1 MDGKNPQRVWVCTFP
16 DTACLG
22 DDSST
27 SACNWAVS
35 WFWRSMAACPSR
47 FASAALSLSII
58 RVWSAM
64 ASLSKIA
71 RRVAA
76 SILAMSANDSNTY
89 RSASSNQRGRGAGV
103 AGCMTKHGRDGV
115 HTESRTRTGKG
126 LGPLLRFL
134 RCPFIKGGSHS
145 GGCFPGL
152 KRAPRHTK
160 QTQVCTRSTH
170 GNGS

>member
-1 MDGKNPQRVWVCTFP
+1 MDGNIPQRVWVCTFP

-27 SACNWAVS
+27 SACSWAVS
-35 WFWRSMAACPSR
+35 WFWRSTAACPSR

-89 RSASSNQRGRGAGV
+89 RSASSNQRGARGGRVHDGTRQRHTIGRAGYGL
-103 AGCMTKHGRDGV
+103 ARASARCFASSAALSSRAD
-115 HTESRTRTGKG
+115 RTRAAA
-126 LGPLLRFL
+126 
-134 RCPFIKGGSHS
+134 S
-145 GGCFPGL
+145 
-152 KRAPRHTK
+152 RA
-160 QTQVCTRSTH
+160 
-170 GNGS
+170 